1 MADSWPRGHR
11 RRSEATPISRTS
23 ISARHTA
30 MLEIRD
36 LHSFYGEAHVVQ
48 GASLSVAAREV
59 VALLGRNGMGKTSLM
74 RSIMALPAPQVRTG
88 SVTWKGEPLV
98 GLAPHAVARRKIGYV
113 PQGRRLF

>member
-48 GASLSVAAREV
+48 GASLTVRDREV
-59 VALLGRNGMGKTSLM
+59 VALLGRNGMGKTSLI
-74 RSIMALPAPQVRTG
+74 RSVMGLSAPQVRRG
-88 SVTWKGEPLV
+88 SVAWKGEVLT
-98 GLAPHAVARRKIGYV
+98 GMKSHEIAGRKIALV
-113 PQGRRLF
+113 P